1 MAQNALYF
9 WRSPSERQLS
19 TGRDDAKCTCLSLP
33 RQMGVQF
40 FAPPGIVWAGWT
52 WLISAELEQD
62 KLFMESGV
70 KPDLLSRYKIGSRQK
85 QETGNTTRANLLE
98 LPTSLV

>member
-1 MAQNALYF
+1 
-9 WRSPSERQLS
+9 
-19 TGRDDAKCTCLSLP
+19 
-33 RQMGVQF
+33 MGVQF